1 MMVIYIGLIVCQ
13 ITRFKIFCFSDYYIY
28 KINIKTMKNNTIIT
42 ILVLVAISF
51 IVYVTIIP
59 ITIYKAAHKEQVKE
73 ITYELVEPGS
83 ELEQFILHND

>member
-1 MMVIYIGLIVCQ
+1 
-13 ITRFKIFCFSDYYIY
+13 
-28 KINIKTMKNNTIIT
+28 MKNNTIIT

-51 IVYVTIIP
+51 IVYVTITP
-59 ITIYKAAHKEQVKE
+59 ITIYKAAHKAQVEE